1 MPLWRAQAY
10 LQEMSGALL
19 STEYERAYQNGNA
32 MVRPQDDYLPPDSS
46 YPTSHPRDNS
56 AKKGLLNVV
65 NAVFSL
71 STPKSNYR
79 VCPWHFPKAIIVY
92 AHGIS
97 LRRFRYVIKHDLG
110 EKRIIFTKICTL

>member
-1 MPLWRAQAY
+1 MPLWRAKAY

-56 AKKGLLNVV
+56 AKKGLLKVV
-65 NAVFSL
+65 TAVFSL
-71 STPKSNYR
+71 S
-79 VCPWHFPKAIIVY
+79 
-92 AHGIS
+92 S
-97 LRRFRYVIKHDLG
+97 LELELSCMPDAFL
-110 EKRIIFTKICTL
+110 